1 MAFSQ
6 SDITLTGHAIEARVY
21 AEDPGRGF
29 LPTGGRVVDLVE
41 PSGSG
46 VRVDSGLLAGT
57 VVGSDYDP
65 MLSKVIAHAPDRAGA
80 LRKLDRAL
88 GDTAVLGVV
97 TNIEFARFLLAD
109 PDVIAGNLD
118 TGLLDRRV
126 EDFVAADASD
136 EVLIA
141 AAAYRWLS
149 RWTTSESVDPWDVPS
164 GWRVGTPAPTSIRLA
179 AGTRTSHVAIV
190 GVPADAKVE
199 VEGSQPRAFSA
210 TLTGSELAVVIDG
223 RRRTFVV
230 AETDGGLWLAGGG
243 TWHVREVA
251 EVSVRGEDK
260 HAGDAEIASPMP
272 GAVIAVNVENGA
284 AVSAGQPLVVVE
296 AMKMEHSLTSPIDGI
311 VEVLVRQGDQVMVD
325 QVLARVVPAEEE
337 TAEVKTENT
346 TQKEDA

>member
-1 MAFSQ
+1 
-6 SDITLTGHAIEARVY
+6 
-21 AEDPGRGF
+21 
-29 LPTGGRVVDLVE
+29 
-41 PSGSG
+41 
-46 VRVDSGLLAGT
+46 
-57 VVGSDYDP
+57 

-164 GWRVGTPAPTSIRLA
+164 GWRVGTPRSDQHQALRRHPNGARCDRRRSRGCKGRGRRFTASRIQRDPDGIRT
-179 AGTRTSHVAIV
+179 GGGDRRTSTARLSSPRPMVVCGWQAAEPGTCARLPKSAFAV
-190 GVPADAKVE
+190 RTSTPVTPKSPAPCPVP
-199 VEGSQPRAFSA
+199 S
-210 TLTGSELAVVIDG
+210 
-223 RRRTFVV
+223 
-230 AETDGGLWLAGGG
+230 
-243 TWHVREVA
+243 
-251 EVSVRGEDK
+251 
-260 HAGDAEIASPMP
+260 
-272 GAVIAVNVENGA
+272 IAVDVENGA

-325 QVLARVVPAEEE
+325 QVLARVVPVTDEE